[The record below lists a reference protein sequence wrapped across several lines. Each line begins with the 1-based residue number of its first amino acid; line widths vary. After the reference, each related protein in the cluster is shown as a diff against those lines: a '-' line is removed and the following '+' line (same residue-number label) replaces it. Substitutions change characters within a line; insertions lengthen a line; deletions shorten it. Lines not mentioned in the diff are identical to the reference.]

1 MKNIEELEESIKKLS
16 NSQLFAVLATVH
28 DKQPYT
34 SLVAFALKADIKKL
48 VFITP
53 RDTRKFHYI
62 EENGFVSL
70 LIDNSSNR
78 SIDIADACGIT
89 VSGMA
94 YEAKDGEREEL
105 LKLFT
110 SKHPQMKEFAE
121 SENSAV
127 VCVKVKRYDVVE
139 RFQNVMVLEIKD

>member
-1 MKNIEELEESIKKLS
+1 MKNIIELEESIKKLS

-28 DKQPYT
+28 NKQPYT
-34 SLVAFALKADIKKL
+34 SLVAFALTDDIKKL
-48 VFITP
+48 VFTTP

-62 EENGFVSL
+62 EENSFVSL

-78 SIDIADACGIT
+78 SIDIADASGIT
-89 VSGMA
+89 VSGIA
-94 YEAKDGEREEL
+94 YEAKGSERNEL

-110 SKHPQMKEFAE
+110 SKHPHMKEFAE

-127 VCVKVKRYDVVE
+127 VCVKVKRYDIVE